1 MIANRDKIML
11 INSLIAGMSPAS
23 NELYANATSGIMSA
37 IKDGVN
43 ISLEDFSKR
52 VVSIYNP
59 LAKLEFLDFSGGYF
73 DPLFAIPTISSAMRR
88 LSGYSSAILII
99 NGLSEIPKG
108 KRMTSKARRQK
119 AEDFEFAEDFVA
131 GYKKS
136 FPKIE
141 VFFI

>member
-1 MIANRDKIML
+1 MIAPKDKIML
-11 INSLIAGMSPAS
+11 INSLIASISPAT
-23 NELYANATSGIMSA
+23 NELYANATAGIISA
-37 IKDGVN
+37 LKDGAN

-52 VVSIYNP
+52 IISIYNP
-59 LAKLEFLDFSGGYF
+59 YAKLEFLDFSGGYF
-73 DPLFAIPTISSAMRR
+73 DPLFAIPTISGAMKR
-88 LSGYSSAILII
+88 LSGYSNAILII
-99 NGLSEIPKG
+99 NGLSDIPKG